1 MRIAENWKEYAVLDT
16 SDGEKLENW
25 NGITLVRPDPQII
38 WKTPKKS
45 KRMGKGKR
53 SLSSFVFRRRKLD
66 FQRRSS

>member
-45 KRMGKGKR
+45 KEW
-53 SLSSFVFRRRKLD
+53 
-66 FQRRSS
+66 